1 MIFFRRE
8 CLIIGII
15 WLDIRMGISGDR
27 AVEHEGPG
35 KGSGEGSV
43 EVSGEGS
50 VEVSGKGS
58 GEGDVNHPS
67 LIRKVN
73 KLVK

>member
-1 MIFFRRE
+1 
-8 CLIIGII
+8 
-15 WLDIRMGISGDR
+15 MGTD
-27 AVEHEGPG
+27 
-35 KGSGEGSV
+35 KGLGEGSV

-50 VEVSGKGS
+50 VEVSVEGS

-73 KLVK
+73 K